1 MAVSPA
7 ARRRP
12 TAGTPVARLALLPG
26 WIAAGGLLAVALAG
40 VSLPP
45 AYGYTALVAG
55 AVLFG
60 LPHGAVDY
68 LVPAR
73 AAGSR
78 PVRSLAAVGG
88 LYLIFGGAYA
98 ALWFLAPAVAAAG
111 FLALTWYHWG
121 QGDLHALVA
130 LAGADH
136 LPTRPRRIATA
147 AVRGGLPMVVPL
159 LAFPDRYRAVVAS
172 FVAPFAGSRPSLAVL
187 FAPEVRLALGG
198 GLAALTVAALAVGR
212 SGAGRRGWRLD
223 AAETGLLWAYFAVVP
238 PVLAVG
244 VYFSLW
250 HSVRHAARYA
260 LLDGNAGRDR
270 GSPPVVGECGPAL
283 VRFARDA
290 APATVAAL
298 ALLGMLA
305 ALVPVP
311 PASAD
316 GWVALYLVL
325 VAVLTLPHT
334 VVVTWLDRR
343 DDLWTPATQDPSRLR
358 GSPHDARNDNR

>member
-1 MAVSPA
+1 MGVSPA

-12 TAGTPVARLALLPG
+12 IAGTPVAHLALLPG
-26 WIAAGGLLAVALAG
+26 WIAAGGLLVVALAD

-45 AYGYTALVAG
+45 AYGYAVLIVG

-78 PVRSLAAVGG
+78 PIRSLVAVGG
-88 LYLIFGGAYA
+88 LYLVFGGAYA
-98 ALWFLAPAVAAAG
+98 ALWFLAPAVAAVG
-111 FLALTWYHWG
+111 FLGLTWYHWG

-136 LPTRPRRIATA
+136 LRTRRRRIATV

-172 FVAPFAGSRPSLAVL
+172 FVAPFAGSRSLLAVL
-187 FAPEVRLALGG
+187 FATEVRLALGG

-212 SGAGRRGWRLD
+212 DGTDPRGWRLE
-223 AAETGLLWAYFAVVP
+223 AAETGLLWVYFAVAP

-260 LLDGNAGRDR
+260 LLDGNAGGDR
-270 GSPPVVGECGPAL
+270 ECPPVVGEFTCGPAL
-283 VRFARDA
+283 ARFARDA

-298 ALLGMLA
+298 ALLGVLA

-311 PASAD
+311 PASTD
-316 GWVALYLVL
+316 GWIALYLVL
-325 VAVLTLPHT
+325 VAVLTLPHA

-343 DDLWTPATQDPSRLR
+343 QTLWTPPQRGLR
-358 GSPHDARNDNR
+358 TRNGNR